1 MMRAALLTLLLVAV
15 PAWAISRDDA
25 ARIAQERTGG
35 KVLAVEQ
42 QGTLFR
48 VKVLKSNGEV
58 VILKID
64 AGSGEVR

>member
-1 MMRAALLTLLLVAV
+1 MMRAALLTLLLVAI

-42 QGTLFR
+42 QGSLFR
-48 VKVLKSNGEV
+48 VKVLKGNGEV

-64 AGSGEVR
+64 ANSGEVH